1 LLFVDVDSFKAYNK
15 AHGKSEGDNVLRDL
29 AKMLKKR
36 LRRSDVLARYGGDEF
51 AILLP
56 ETKKDDAKALA
67 EEICELVK
75 KHPFLGRKTPPEGNF
90 TVTIGVASFPEDG
103 EDMGSLTK
111 EMMIPLIGQKKLVK
125 ELC

>member
-1 LLFVDVDSFKAYNK
+1 MSIKNEIILITYANSMGENIK
-15 AHGKSEGDNVLRDL
+15 EL
-29 AKMLKKR
+29 ANILKKR

-67 EEICELVK
+67 EEICELVEN
-75 KHPFLGRKTPPEGNF
+75 HPFQGGNTAQERNF
-90 TVTIGVASFPEDG
+90 SVTIGVASFPQDG
-103 EDMGSLTK
+103 EDMGSLTRK
-111 EMMIPLIGQKKLVK
+111 MMIPCIGQKKQVK